1 LDENTTTV
9 EGIDFRAADVNASAV
24 ADKIGHSFHKLHE
37 VTERAREKLS
47 EFGKSALMGGLASVG
62 LGLGLHEIYGKAKEA
77 HLEIDRVKKS
87 VAGAQ
92 FAFQGWKPGL
102 SQLDKMKYSTE
113 QASGVTKKLREM
125 ELSLHAPLEDLGA
138 TYNQV
143 AQVGFGRLG
152 MSQKGV
158 LELTEKITAAAKV
171 YGISGTEAIEKVNRA
186 LLIGHVGLRDTTG
199 LADTLRTAL
208 HMKKGEHLSPEE
220 MMKRMEKG
228 LGDMVPAAKEL
239 GKDMEGGLF
248 EAEHLVKEML
258 VDLTGP
264 LFSEQTKSLSEWV
277 KKLREVKEDGKS
289 IMQIYGEKLAGYFDK
304 LKSATAFIVDH
315 WKSLFALYAT
325 SKFAGLMGAGTSGGL
340 ATALGYGGG
349 GGAASAMG
357 LGELLYGK
365 KVRGSMGMLITDS
378 TTFGDRL
385 RSASGGL
392 GGFTGKLLSAA
403 PALTALYIG
412 ASAFAD
418 WANSRHEANQMEAAK
433 LDLDTYDKLSAKR
446 TGTGEDHPAAAL
458 ADYLRMTELG
468 DKYGADPKAV
478 ARMFSAM
485 DTDQRTKWAD
495 KLGSKMQQEVVS
507 GQGGAAVF
515 SRRDISPEGLA
526 TAFGE
531 SVAAAL
537 IKDSAAGIGVLA
549 NKDNM
554 LSWGAGSP
562 NTKKDVPHGNINI
575 QNLTITQDFKE
586 ADPDRVFH
594 KVSTEIAA
602 LGHGNSRFNN
612 RAGI

>member
-1 LDENTTTV
+1 
-9 EGIDFRAADVNASAV
+9 
-24 ADKIGHSFHKLHE
+24 
-37 VTERAREKLS
+37 
-47 EFGKSALMGGLASVG
+47 MGGLASVG
-62 LGLGLHEIYGKAKEA
+62 LGLGLYEIYGKAKEA
-77 HLEIDRVKKS
+77 HLEIDRVSSS
-87 VAGAQ
+87 VAAAQ

-228 LGDMVPAAKEL
+228 LGDLVPAAKEL
-239 GKDMEGGLF
+239 GKGMEGGLF

-264 LFSEQTKSLSEWV
+264 LFSELTKSLSEWV
-277 KKLREVKEDGKS
+277 EKLREVKKDGKP

-315 WKSLFALYAT
+315 WKSFIALYAT

-392 GGFTGKLLSAA
+392 GGFTDNLLSAA

-418 WANSRHEANQMEAAK
+418 WANSRHEAKQMEAAK
-433 LDLDTYDKLSAKR
+433 LDLDTYDKLAKR
-446 TGTGEDHPAAAL
+446 TGHPAAAL
-458 ADYLRMTELG
+458 ADYLRMTKLG
-468 DKYGADPKAV
+468 DEYGADPKAV

-507 GQGGAAVF
+507 GQYGAAVF

-549 NKDNM
+549 NKNNM

-562 NTKKDVPHGNINI
+562 NTNKDVPHGNINI